1 MSKLVEELKQDHKV
15 IAETLNKVR
24 GLGIASEEGQSTLL
38 SAKDG
43 LLAHLKKED
52 EQLYPVLNN
61 AAKSDDNLKRQLDMF
76 AKDMEEISIGALEF
90 FAKYSSGGSGIE
102 FAKDFGSLFA
112 TLSQRIRNEES
123 IIYKKYDEL
132 KQ

>member
-1 MSKLVEELKQDHKV
+1 MSRLVEELKQDHKV
-15 IAETLNKVR
+15 IAETLNKVK
-24 GLGIASEEGQSTLL
+24 GLGITSEEGQSTLL
-38 SAKDG
+38 SAKAG

-61 AAKSDDNLKRQLDMF
+61 AAKSDDNLKRQLDIF
-76 AKDMEEISIGALEF
+76 AKDMEGISIGALEF

-112 TLSQRIRNEES
+112 TLSQRIGKEES